1 MALELITS
9 SLNTRFGIISAL
21 YTNAA
26 TYSAAAGNTPL
37 QFIPVYSSYFPINLS
52 AVANTC
58 VPIYTVPTGY
68 KFAVHTIALVISGG
82 LTGAYNTGAMPTIAL
97 KEGNVQVFS
106 SFQMP
111 AAAIST
117 NQILMQGPSTST
129 LTSRSLVTS
138 TLCAVTTQ
146 AMANTTGYTEASA
159 AVLISGYL
167 IKV

>member
-1 MALELITS
+1 MPLELTTS
-9 SLNTRFGIISAL
+9 SLNTRFGVISAL

-26 TYSAAAGNTPL
+26 TYSAATGNTPL
-37 QFIPVYSSYFPINLS
+37 QFLPVYSSYFPINLS

-68 KFAVHTIALVISGG
+68 KFAVNTIALVISGG
-82 LTGAYNTGAMPTIAL
+82 LTGTYNTGAMPTIAL
-97 KEGNVQVFS
+97 KENNAQVFS
-106 SFQMP
+106 SLKIP
-111 AAAIST
+111 DGTIST
-117 NQILMQGPSTST
+117 NQILIQGPSTST

-138 TLCAVTTQ
+138 TLCAVTTI

-167 IKV
+167 IKL